1 MKNSKFLEKIRDI
14 IRTKHYS
21 YATEKAYI
29 NWIYRYIVFFNKQHP
44 ENLGENEI
52 SMFLTNLATV
62 RKVSAKTQNQA
73 LNALVFLYKDVIKR
87 SIEVLDFEYSK
98 FGKRIPVV
106 LSREEVKKVLSK
118 LNGEQWLMVSLLYG
132 SGLRLN
138 ECLRLRIKDIDFEL
152 NEIVVRDGKGNND
165 RVTVFP
171 CILKVHLKDK
181 IEKTK
186 LLLNENLLIPEFCG
200 ASMSE
205 ALERKYFN
213 APKELGWQ
221 YVFPSNKPAIDPCSG
236 KLKQHHRDETF
247 LQKAVKS
254 AVRKSGI
261 TKNAGCHTFRH
272 SFATHL
278 LEDGYDIR
286 IIQELL
292 GHKDVRTTMIY
303 THVLNRNKHNVCSP
317 LDSLNNKIQS

>member
-1 MKNSKFLEKIRDI
+1 MNIYIDAFLYLKYYSYMKKSKFLDEVRNVA
-14 IRTKHYS
+14 RTKHFS
-21 YATEKAYI
+21 YETEKTYV
-29 NWIYRYIVFFNKQHP
+29 NWIFRFIKFHNKQHP
-44 ENLGENEI
+44 EILKEKEI
-52 SMFLTNLATV
+52 SDFLTYLATV

-73 LNALVFLYKDVIKR
+73 LNALAFLYKDVIKKPM
-87 SIEVLDFEYSK
+87 EVLNFEYSRL
-98 FGKRIPVV
+98 GRRIPVV
-106 LSREEVKKVLSK
+106 LSRKEVNNVLSQ
-118 LNGEQWLMVSLLYG
+118 LNGEKWLMTCLLY
-132 SGLRLN
+132 
-138 ECLRLRIKDIDFEL
+138 
-152 NEIVVRDGKGNND
+152 V
-165 RVTVFP
+165 
-171 CILKVHLKDK
+171 
-181 IEKTK
+181 
-186 LLLNENLLIPEFCG
+186 
-200 ASMSE
+200 
-205 ALERKYFN
+205 N

-221 YVFPSNKPAIDPCSG
+221 YVFPSNKPAIDPRSG

-254 AVRKSGI
+254 AVRESGI

-303 THVLNRNKHNVCSP
+303 THVLNRNKHNVRSP